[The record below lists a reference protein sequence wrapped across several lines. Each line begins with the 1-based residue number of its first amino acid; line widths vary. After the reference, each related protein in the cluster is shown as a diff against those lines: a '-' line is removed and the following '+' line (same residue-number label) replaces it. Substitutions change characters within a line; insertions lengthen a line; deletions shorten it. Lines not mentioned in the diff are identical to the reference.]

1 VAAVIDPNA
10 VAQVQTLLPQSPR
23 LISSPALRCR
33 QTAQAL
39 WPDRTADTDPRLWE
53 QDFGA
58 HDGLPYADLP
68 DLGILDSAAL
78 AAYAPPEGE
87 SFADLCARTK
97 PALLAHAAAALDGP
111 VVLVVHAGVIRSVLA
126 LVCGSV
132 PAGLA
137 FEIANLSITRLRC
150 GEDGPLSIMAV
161 NQQ

>member
-1 VAAVIDPNA
+1 MIDPNA

-39 WPDRTADTDPRLWE
+39 WPDCTADTDPRLWE

-78 AAYAPPEGE
+78 AAYAPPKGE

-111 VVLVVHAGVIRSVLA
+111 VVLVVHAGVIRSALA